1 MQTVSA
7 SEKHLGCFPCAPCLG
22 RLQSISKLLV
32 CCLLRNQGA
41 HWAMRLL
48 RLGRAPGSHSRWVE
62 WEEMPAPRLP
72 SQRPLVAGEGGPG
85 ALALTEGFQ
94 GLHAEP
100 STHPCVTG
108 FPSCSPRAENHGQIL
123 SVSDASLP
131 WPRSRQGCLQV
142 EVQNRTR
149 ASRQGGRLS
158 GQPAGTGLVLAQ
170 SPFRL
175 PEEQL
180 VLGDPRRTYPLP
192 HGLGAA
198 WGLLRGHL
206 QGPTQG
212 SGAQGWVSRH
222 RVLCPSPRQGEPQD
236 TIGGLCCLPWALPLA
251 ADTRTPAP

>member
-1 MQTVSA
+1 
-7 SEKHLGCFPCAPCLG
+7 
-22 RLQSISKLLV
+22 
-32 CCLLRNQGA
+32 
-41 HWAMRLL
+41 MRLL

-123 SVSDASLP
+123 SVSNASLP

-222 RVLCPSPRQGEPQD
+222 RVLCPSPRQGERQD